1 MEPICRRLVTLIERN
16 ADRLS
21 RAWLSDVTKRAET
34 PTYHTH
40 SPEVLYQRVF
50 RVYSQLS
57 RWICQDTTKADIAEQ
72 YTELGR
78 RRSREGFALSEVIE
92 ALILTRRHLWLL
104 VLSEGFLDTAVDLHG
119 ALDLNARVVLFFDR
133 AMYFTAVG
141 FEQAA
146 AEDGSST
153 AAPAAGRH

>member
-21 RAWLSDVTKRAET
+21 RAWLADVQRRSET
-34 PTYHTH
+34 PTYHAY
-40 SPEVLYQRVF
+40 SPDVLYQRVF

-57 RWICQDTTKADIAEQ
+57 RWICKDTTKEEIAEH
-72 YTELGR
+72 YTALGR
-78 RRSREGFALSEVIE
+78 QRFAEGFALAEVIE

-104 VLSEGFLDTAVDLHG
+104 VLSEGFLETAVDLHG

-141 FEQAA
+141 FEEAAETSETAA
-146 AEDGSST
+146 AQSW
-153 AAPAAGRH
+153 